1 MLHRSITFIH
11 LAFLLF
17 AAFLSF
23 LAIRAYEELATTVPA
38 GIVWISGNDDTADI
52 AQIVDTVEDF
62 AEHTGVSVGL
72 QVPDLRDPGSVR
84 HLYLATGEPGSLAA
98 NWVEDGYPSFGHSMR
113 TEVHPFDEL
122 DRSDPRGFYLV
133 FGNEEDT
140 AAFETALAG
149 IGLRDTNS
157 GGGSV
162 MHWTDFFLYGG
173 DLNTALII
181 ILLLG
186 VTVSGSG
193 VLLNAKTYGVL
204 RLQGYSYGRI
214 LARDLAQLL
223 RFYLTV
229 GGCVIAG
236 IIAALLLYNGL
247 AQFAL
252 FARITGWLLALFLL
266 TGLLAHT
273 LALALLHTTDI
284 PGALKGRIP
293 ARLAGT
299 SAYLVRIPALV
310 LVLTI
315 IGSVVVSAQ
324 NVRSQQESFDTFAQA
339 GQASRI
345 MLSGSVDFAEMGEMM
360 DPLIGGW
367 LRQADTEGQI
377 ILTAQERGEVIA
389 PQGAPRPDFDVLVV
403 NDTYLEHEEVLSP
416 TGERYGTADSV
427 RVLLPVT
434 LADQEEALAQGAE
447 RWVEFASG
455 SESNAVIDIETLPA
469 AEGQQIFTYGSTK
482 PGELHSQP
490 FLDDPVI
497 IALPNGA
504 VLSDFDYTTY
514 ATQSAIVFPD
524 PDVVEESIAHPPF
537 STYINGLQMVVTSAA
552 DHHASLVRDL
562 RLQSFNLAAATSVLL
577 MTTVAV
583 CIIHIRTQ
591 AQTIFARHIS
601 GWSFASTHRRLLIAE
616 GLLALA
622 FVGWVIWRTVIRL
635 EQQADPSH
643 PMSVSPEAS
652 ITGLEPLLAFAIA
665 AAGLLLIFAVLAYVH
680 RRIVRE
686 GASQA

>member
-1 MLHRSITFIH
+1 VLHRSITLIH

-17 AAFLSF
+17 AALLSF
-23 LAIRAYEELATTVPA
+23 LVIRAYEEMATTVPA

-62 AEHTGVSVGL
+62 TEHTGVSVGL
-72 QVPDLRDPGSVR
+72 QLPDLRDPGSIR
-84 HLYLATGEPGSLAA
+84 HLYLASGEPGSLAA
-98 NWVEDGYPSFGHSMR
+98 DWVEEGYPSFGHSMH

-133 FGNEEDT
+133 FGTEEDT

-149 IGLRDTNS
+149 IGLHDTNS
-157 GGGSV
+157 AGGHV

-173 DLNTALII
+173 DLSTALII
-181 ILLLG
+181 ILLFG

-214 LARDLAQLL
+214 LVHDLVQLF
-223 RFYLTV
+223 RFHLIV
-229 GGCVIAG
+229 GGCVTAG

-252 FARITGWLLALFLL
+252 FTRIAGWLLALFLL
-266 TGLLAHT
+266 TGLLAHA

-299 SAYLVRIPALV
+299 SAYLVRTPALV
-310 LVLTI
+310 LVLTV

-324 NVRSQQESFDTFAQA
+324 NVRSQQESFDTFDQA

-345 MLSGSVDFAEMGEMM
+345 MLSGSVDFTEMDEVM

-427 RVLLPVT
+427 RVLLPVS
-434 LADQEEALAQGAE
+434 LADQEEAIAQGAG

-455 SESNAVIDIETLPA
+455 SESNAVIDIETLPV

-504 VLSDFDYTTY
+504 VLSDFNYTVY
-514 ATQSAIVFPD
+514 ATQAAIVFPD

-552 DHHASLVRDL
+552 DHHSDLVRDL
-562 RLQSFNLAAATSVLL
+562 RLQTFNLAAATSVLL
-577 MTTVAV
+577 MTAVAV

-601 GWSFASTHRRLLIAE
+601 GWSFASTHRRLLIIE

-622 FVGWVIWRTVIRL
+622 FVGWIAWRTVIRL
-635 EQQADPSH
+635 ERQADPSQ
-643 PMSVSPEAS
+643 PVPVSPEAS
-652 ITGLEPLLAFAIA
+652 ITGLEPLLALAIA
-665 AAGLLLIFAVLAYVH
+665 SAGLLLILAALAYFH